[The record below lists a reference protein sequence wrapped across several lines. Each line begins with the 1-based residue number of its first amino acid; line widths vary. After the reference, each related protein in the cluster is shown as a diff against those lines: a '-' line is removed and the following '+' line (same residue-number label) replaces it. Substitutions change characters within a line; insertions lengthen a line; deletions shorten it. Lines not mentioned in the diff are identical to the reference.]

1 MGTGRW
7 PIWGGGEIGKTPA
20 LPLRLPLEI
29 RNHDGSHLVK
39 RRKKKKQIKIRKKK
53 EEEKRR
59 RKKEEK
65 GRKMKKEEDFFH
77 YLRSLGQKKIQ

>member
-7 PIWGGGEIGKTPA
+7 APPGGGGNMKKVS

-39 RRKKKKQIKIRKKK
+39 RRKKKKKIKRRKKK